1 MLRPLERTDSAGV
14 RGVRIGVG
22 RGQHAR
28 GKRGVVAAAMLGMQA
43 QHDVQHARFLS
54 RELAIGTQHGQ
65 DGLGRGLTGNEAM
78 HDHGAVIV
86 SSLLRVVGQHHDA
99 RQTRDQRDGGV
110 DLVMSR
116 TILGV
121 RVVGVQQQDGA
132 LQHVHDVGR
141 GVAHDHRGGEAVGQF
156 ALGIERGDEAVELL
170 LCGQLAHEQQVRHL
184 LEVEA
189 AIGHAG
195 VQQVVH
201 VVAAIAQHTLVGYLL
216 AV

>member
-1 MLRPLERTDSAGV
+1 MFMMS
-14 RGVRIGVG
+14 
-22 RGQHAR
+22 
-28 GKRGVVAAAMLGMQA
+28 
-43 QHDVQHARFLS
+43 
-54 RELAIGTQHGQ
+54 
-65 DGLGRGLTGNEAM
+65 
-78 HDHGAVIV
+78 
-86 SSLLRVVGQHHDA
+86 
-99 RQTRDQRDGGV
+99 GGV
-110 DLVMSR
+110 SR
-116 TILGV
+116 MII
-121 RVVGVQQQDGA
+121 
-132 LQHVHDVGR
+132 
-141 GVAHDHRGGEAVGQF
+141 EAVKPSGQF

>member
-1 MLRPLERTDSAGV
+1 
-14 RGVRIGVG
+14 
-22 RGQHAR
+22 
-28 GKRGVVAAAMLGMQA
+28 
-43 QHDVQHARFLS
+43 
-54 RELAIGTQHGQ
+54 
-65 DGLGRGLTGNEAM
+65 
-78 HDHGAVIV
+78 
-86 SSLLRVVGQHHDA
+86 
-99 RQTRDQRDGGV
+99 
-110 DLVMSR
+110 MSR
-116 TILGV
+116 AILGV

>member
-1 MLRPLERTDSAGV
+1 
-14 RGVRIGVG
+14 
-22 RGQHAR
+22 
-28 GKRGVVAAAMLGMQA
+28 MLGMQA

-78 HDHGAVIV
+78 HDHGAVV
-86 SSLLRVVGQHHDA
+86 VASLLRVVGQHHDA

-132 LQHVHDVGR
+132 LQHVHDVG
-141 GVAHDHRGGEAVGQF
+141 
-156 ALGIERGDEAVELL
+156 
-170 LCGQLAHEQQVRHL
+170 
-184 LEVEA
+184 
-189 AIGHAG
+189 AG
-195 VQQVVH
+195 CR
-201 VVAAIAQHTLVGYLL
+201 A
-216 AV
+216 